1 MDNGRQHNE
10 IFRGG
15 DLVMDWELIIEAL
28 LLNNIEEQ
36 ITEQLKK
43 KYGANVNINIRFNN
57 VRQPKNKSN
66 KKFDR
71 TSYRIECEKN
81 WGK

>member
-1 MDNGRQHNE
+1 
-10 IFRGG
+10 
-15 DLVMDWELIIEAL
+15 MDWELIIEAL

-57 VRQPKNKSN
+57 KKQISNKKSNN

-71 TSYRIECEKN
+71 IKYMKECEKN
-81 WGK
+81 WRK